1 MLGYV
6 PHADLVRAHEKGEY
20 EISVLASTER
30 DGEHEGIPVALMEAM
45 AVRMPVVA
53 TRTGSVPELVDES
66 CGILVEQRDP
76 AALAEALG
84 RLIEDPAL
92 RGRLGENGRHKVLA
106 EFETSETTKRLA
118 GLIFA
123 SAPWNE
129 AGSAAKGQKSLV

>member
-1 MLGYV
+1 M
-6 PHADLVRAHEKGEY
+6 
-20 EISVLASTER
+20 LASTER

-53 TRTGSVPELVDES
+53 TRTGSIPELVDES